1 MSKLLSQG
9 GFGCVYYPGIACS
22 GKRDPRKTIVTKLQK
37 SGFNARN
44 EVYIGDLIKKI
55 PDYELFYLPVIESC
69 PVNVRN
75 IDRELI
81 TECQVVAKSQDVP
94 FVLMSIPYVSNR
106 AFFDVVADKS
116 LGRKQV
122 IATLART
129 YSYLLTAIK
138 NLVEIGVV
146 QFDLKG
152 DNILYNLATKDPQII
167 DFGISLP
174 ISKISPQNWSNYF
187 YAYAPEYYV
196 WPLEVHLINFLLHV
210 SSPLSAEDIPSIVK
224 PYMSSNNALSLFSS
238 DFKERYGKLCEVCLR
253 EYVGKAKEKIIP
265 ELISHYATW
274 DNYSLSVL
282 YLKALSRMF
291 PQGIKRNKIIVRFTQ
306 LLVLNISPDAASRVS
321 LSETKKQFEEVFF
334 EGGDVED
341 YEDLVDSFDYDPEL
355 ATHGISEDIAKPQAR
370 EKASSV
376 S

>member
-9 GFGCVYYPGIACS
+9 GFGCVYYPGITCS
-22 GKRDPRKTIVTKLQK
+22 GKREPRKTIVTKLQK
-37 SGFNARN
+37 SDFNASN
-44 EVYIGDLIKKI
+44 EVYIGRLIKKI

-69 PVNVRN
+69 PVNIRN

-94 FVLMSIPYVSNR
+94 FILMSIPYVSNR
-106 AFFDVVADKS
+106 GFFGVVTDKS

-122 IATLART
+122 ISILAHT
-129 YSYLLTAIK
+129 YSYLLMAIE
-138 NLVEIGVV
+138 NLVKIKVV

-174 ISKISPQNWSNYF
+174 MSKISPQNWSKYF
-187 YAYAPEYYV
+187 YAYAPEYHV

-224 PYMSSNNALSLFSS
+224 PYTKKNKALSLFSS
-238 DFKERYGKLCEVCLR
+238 DFKERYSKLCEVCLK

-265 ELISHYATW
+265 ELISHYSTW
-274 DNYSLSVL
+274 DNYSLSML
-282 YLKALSRMF
+282 YLKALSHMF
-291 PQGIKRNKIIVRFTQ
+291 PEGVKRNKIIVRFTQ
-306 LLVLNISPDAASRVS
+306 LLILNISPDAASRVS
-321 LSETKKQFEEVFF
+321 LSETKKQFEEIFF

-341 YEDLVDSFDYDPEL
+341 YEDLVDSFEYDSEL
-355 ATHGISEDIAKPQAR
+355 ATHGISEDIAKPRA
-370 EKASSV
+370 
-376 S
+376 

>member
-9 GFGCVYYPGIACS
+9 GFGCVYYPGITCS
-22 GKRDPRKTIVTKLQK
+22 GKKDPRKTIVTKLQK
-37 SGFNARN
+37 SDFNASN
-44 EVYIGDLIKKI
+44 EVYIGKLIKKI
-55 PDYELFYLPVIESC
+55 PDYGLFYLPVIESC
-69 PVNVRN
+69 SVNIRN

-81 TECQVVAKSQDVP
+81 TECQVVAKSHDVP
-94 FVLMSIPYVSNR
+94 FVLMSVPYVSNR
-106 AFFDVVADKS
+106 GFFDVVTDKS
-116 LGRKQV
+116 LGRKQM
-122 IATLART
+122 ISTLART

-152 DNILYNLATKDPQII
+152 DNILYNLVTKDPQII

-174 ISKISPQNWSNYF
+174 MSKIGPQNWSKYF
-187 YAYAPEYYV
+187 YAYAPEYHV

-224 PYMSSNNALSLFSS
+224 PYTEGNKALSLFSS

-253 EYVGKAKEKIIP
+253 EYVGKAKEKVIP
-265 ELISHYATW
+265 ELVSHYPTW

-291 PQGIKRNKIIVRFTQ
+291 PQGVKRNKIIVRFTQ
-306 LLVLNISPDAASRVS
+306 LLVLNISPDTASRVT

-341 YEDLVDSFDYDPEL
+341 YEDLVDSFEYDPEL
-355 ATHGISEDIAKPQAR
+355 ATHGISEDIAKPVA
-370 EKASSV
+370 
-376 S
+376 

>member
-37 SGFNARN
+37 SDFNASN
-44 EVYIGDLIKKI
+44 EVYIGKLIRKI
-55 PDYELFYLPVIESC
+55 PNYELFYLPVIESC
-69 PVNVRN
+69 PVNIRN

-116 LGRKQV
+116 LGRKQMV
-122 IATLART
+122 STLART

-138 NLVEIGVV
+138 NLIEIEVV

-174 ISKISPQNWSNYF
+174 MSKIGPQNWSKYF
-187 YAYAPEYYV
+187 YADAPEYYV

-224 PYMSSNNALSLFSS
+224 SYTSRNNALSLFSS

-306 LLVLNISPDAASRVS
+306 LLVLNISPDPASRVS

-341 YEDLVDSFDYDPEL
+341 YEDLVDSFEYDPEL
-355 ATHGISEDIAKPQAR
+355 ATHGISEDIAKPRAKS
-370 EKASSV
+370 KASSV
-376 S
+376 

>member
-37 SGFNARN
+37 SGFNASN
-44 EVYIGDLIKKI
+44 EVYIGGLIKKI

-69 PVNVRN
+69 PVNIRN

-174 ISKISPQNWSNYF
+174 ISKIGPQNWSNYF

>member
-37 SGFNARN
+37 SDFNASN
-44 EVYIGDLIKKI
+44 EVYIGKLIRKI
-55 PDYELFYLPVIESC
+55 PNYELFYLPVIESC
-69 PVNVRN
+69 PVNIRN

-116 LGRKQV
+116 LGRKQMV
-122 IATLART
+122 STLART

-138 NLVEIGVV
+138 NLIEIEVV

-174 ISKISPQNWSNYF
+174 MSKIGPQNWSKYF

-224 PYMSSNNALSLFSS
+224 SYTSRNNALSLFSS

-306 LLVLNISPDAASRVS
+306 LLVLNISPDPASRVS

-341 YEDLVDSFDYDPEL
+341 YEDLVDSFEYDPEL
-355 ATHGISEDIAKPQAR
+355 ATHGISEDIAKPRAKS
-370 EKASSV
+370 KASSV
-376 S
+376 